1 MAKHG
6 KGRRSFNLRKVPSTP
21 AQALGT
27 LAGVTVLAVDMV
39 PDADGEYTVASAE
52 YTHGITGL
60 TAGEGPVQIGLAHSD
75 YSVTEIKEC
84 LEAQASISLGDKVA
98 QEQANRLVRV
108 LGRVSA
114 AEPNLN
120 NGSPIKTKL
129 NWKMTIGDQLVLFAY
144 NDNSSPLTTGAI
156 QNAMGHQWIRD
167 R

>member
-1 MAKHG
+1 MPK
-6 KGRRSFNLRKVPSTP
+6 KGSRRRFNLRKVRSSP

-27 LAGVTVLAVDMV
+27 LAAVTVIATDMV
-39 PDADGEYTVASAE
+39 PDSDGEYTVVSAE

-60 TAGEGPVQIGLAHSD
+60 TAGEGPITIGVAHSD

-84 LEAQASISLGDKVA
+84 VEAQASISLGDKVA
-98 QEQANRLVRV
+98 QEQSNRLVRL
-108 LGRVSA
+108 LGRVTA
-114 AEPNLN
+114 EEPNLN
-120 NGSPIKTKL
+120 NGSPVKTKL

-144 NDNSSPLTTGAI
+144 NDMSSALTTGAI